1 MPHRLVL
8 LLLVIFALLCTTAT
22 ELEDRER
29 ASVSKTSPDGSEL
42 IAGGINELVKKKEVK
57 HSSGSEQGNKQ
68 NVVEEEGDDK
78 PPRTATGGVIN
89 TLLVVLCFLAF
100 GGNLIFLVHVFYLKE
115 KVIPLK
121 LVHNMNAEPRS
132 HQL

>member
-1 MPHRLVL
+1 MKFLLPFLLFVL
-8 LLLVIFALLCTTAT
+8 LGLIDAVIA
-22 ELEDRER
+22 ELGVNTM
-29 ASVSKTSPDGSEL
+29 SVSKSAPDGSEL

-57 HSSGSEQGNKQ
+57 HHSGEGDTD
-68 NVVEEEGDDK
+68 VEDEMSDDK

-100 GGNLIFLVHVFYLKE
+100 GGNLVFLVHVFYLKE
-115 KVIPLK
+115 KVVPLK
-121 LVHNMNAEPRS
+121 LVHNINNEWS

>member
-8 LLLVIFALLCTTAT
+8 LLLVIFALLFTTAT

-57 HSSGSEQGNKQ
+57 HSGGSEQVNKQ
-68 NVVEEEGDDK
+68 NVVEEVGDDK

-89 TLLVVLCFLAF
+89 TLLVALCFLAF